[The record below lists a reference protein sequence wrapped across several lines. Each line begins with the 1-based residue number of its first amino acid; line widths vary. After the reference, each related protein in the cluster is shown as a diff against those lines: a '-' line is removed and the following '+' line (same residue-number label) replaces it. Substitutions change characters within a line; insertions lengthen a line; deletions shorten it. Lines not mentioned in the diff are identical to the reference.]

1 MRIYLAGP
9 DLFRP
14 DVAAWAASVRERLAG
29 HGHQALIPVDGTE
42 VTASGIYRSN
52 LAMIRSAD
60 ALVANLNPFRGSE
73 PDSGT
78 CFEVGFACALGKPVI
93 GYIDDGRTLRHK
105 IGHADRDGLQVED
118 FDLPLNLMLAVPC
131 RVVVGGIDAAIVQL
145 SSIDGLD
152 LVDRA

>member
-14 DVAAWAASVRERLAG
+14 DVAAWAAGVRGRLAG
-29 HGHQALIPVDGTE
+29 CGHQALIPVDGAE

-52 LAMIRSAD
+52 LEMIRSAD
-60 ALVANLNPFRGSE
+60 ALIANLNSFRGSE

-93 GYIDDGRTLRHK
+93 GYLDDNRTLRQK
-105 IGHADRDGLQVED
+105 IGSADRDGLQVED

-131 RVVVGGIDAAIVQL
+131 RIVVAGIDAAIAQL
-145 SSIDGLD
+145 SMLSTESPK
-152 LVDRA
+152 A